1 MRIRFIFSKSAVRP
15 LGESVEKSQEVK
27 GVEKSQEVGGFS
39 TPLPLLQKKVTTIQY
54 HHTVSEKRKE
64 LLENLHA
71 LRALLSA
78 TLRKLEVLKLTVPKK
93 DRRKEQKRLMQLI
106 NELTRQ
112 EVVALQKWL
121 DDC

>member
-1 MRIRFIFSKSAVRP
+1 MRIRIISSKPAVRP
-15 LGESVEKSQEVK
+15 LGASVEKPPEVE
-27 GVEKSQEVGGFS
+27 GVEKS
-39 TPLPLLQKKVTTIQY
+39 LPLIQKKTTRQY
-54 HHTVSEKRKE
+54 HNTVSEKRKE

-71 LRALLSA
+71 LRALLSD
-78 TLRKLEVLKLTVPKK
+78 TRRKLEVLKLTVPKK

-121 DDC
+121 DDCKKTKLS